1 MNWLQALT
9 KHAQEMRSCVL
20 VTVVESTGSAP
31 RKVGTR
37 MVVDA
42 SSFADTLGGGALEL
56 EAIKHAQALL
66 LSGPAEP
73 VISHRTFT
81 LGNDLSQCCG
91 GRVNLQFDCHW
102 SNDFRVHVFGAGH
115 VAQEVARIVQRLPC
129 IATFHDS
136 RTEWLD
142 RLQQCVVAES
152 MSAAIAPQAG
162 VHTALMSDNP
172 HASVE
177 SCEPASYFLI
187 MTHSHETDLELVE
200 AVLSRGDASYC
211 GLIASTSKAASFRNR
226 LSRKGFTD
234 AELSL
239 LTAPIGV
246 NANTGNTPMEVAV
259 AGISDILHVR
269 QSRLASLSK

>member
-9 KHAQEMRSCVL
+9 LHAQEMRSCVL

-42 SSFADTLGGGALEL
+42 NSFADTLGGGALEL

-66 LSGPAEP
+66 LRGPSEL
-73 VISHRTFT
+73 VISHRAFT

-102 SNDFRVHVFGAGH
+102 SNDFRLHVFGAGH
-115 VAQEVARIVQRLPC
+115 VGQEVARIAQRLPC
-129 IATFHDS
+129 ITTFHDA
-136 RTEWLD
+136 RAEWLD
-142 RLQQCVVAES
+142 RLQQCIVAEP
-152 MSAAIAPQAG
+152 AAAGTAPQAG
-162 VHTALMSDNP
+162 VYTALISENS

-177 SCEPASYFLI
+177 ACEPASYFLI

-211 GLIASTSKAASFRNR
+211 GLIASPSKAASFRSR
-226 LSRKGFTD
+226 LSRKGFTS
-234 AELSL
+234 AELSM
-239 LTAPIGV
+239 LTAPLGENV
-246 NANTGNTPMEVAV
+246 KTGNTPMEVAI

-269 QSRLASLSK
+269 QKHLSSLSS